1 MAGEFTGKEVYEK
14 KFCPKNYLNMYLSF
28 ESGDSLNCR
37 TVFAI
42 ILDKLHKAFA
52 KGGIRGDTL
61 IDIGSGPSIHQLLSA
76 CESFKEIIVSDFL
89 EQNQEEM
96 KKWLKK
102 DPETFD
108 WAPVLKYVCQLEGDR
123 EKWMEKEEK
132 LRKAIKQVLK
142 CDVTLANPFDPV
154 EIHPADS
161 VLSTYCIEA
170 ACKDLDTYHLAM
182 KNVGSLVKPGGH
194 LILVVALEETFY
206 MVGPHK
212 FSSLYL
218 TPEVVRD
225 VLKGAGFDIVS
236 SEVHL
241 HDIHLSISDSKSTLF
256 LVAQKPHETQ

>member
-1 MAGEFTGKEVYEK
+1 MAGEFTGKEVYEQ

-28 ESGDSLNCR
+28 ESGDSLNSG
-37 TVFAI
+37 TAFAT

-52 KGGIRGDTL
+52 KDGIRGDTL

-89 EQNQEEM
+89 EQNREEM

-102 DPETFD
+102 DPETFN

-142 CDVTLANPFDPV
+142 CDVTMANPFDPV
-154 EIHPADS
+154 QVDPADC
-161 VLSTYCIEA
+161 VLSTYCAEG
-170 ACKDLDTYHLAM
+170 ACGDLPSYQSAM

-212 FSSLYL
+212 FSCLYL
-218 TPEVVRD
+218 TPEMVED
-225 VLKGAGFDIVS
+225 VLKGAGFDVVS
-236 SEVHL
+236 SEVL
-241 HDIHLSISDSKSTLF
+241 VFDYPAAITDAKATLF
-256 LVAQKPHETQ
+256 LVAQKPKESQ

>member
-1 MAGEFTGKEVYEK
+1 MHTSWRRPQLIGASPRSGMWQLAASNPLQV
-14 KFCPKNYLNMYLSF
+14 LSCNGWRQIRNTPWLLQ
-28 ESGDSLNCR
+28 SGDKNVKHESPLHLAQNWDQILTASL
-37 TVFAI
+37 VPLPA
-42 ILDKLHKAFA
+42 
-52 KGGIRGDTL
+52 
-61 IDIGSGPSIHQLLSA
+61 
-76 CESFKEIIVSDFL
+76 
-89 EQNQEEM
+89 
-96 KKWLKK
+96 
-102 DPETFD
+102 
-108 WAPVLKYVCQLEGDR
+108 R

-154 EIHPADS
+154 EIHPVDCI
-161 VLSTYCIEA
+161 LSTYCIEA
-170 ACKDLDTYHLAM
+170 ACKDLDTYRSAM

-194 LILVVALEETFY
+194 LILAVALEETFY

-218 TPEVVRD
+218 TPEVIRD

-241 HDIHLSISDSKSTLF
+241 HGIMLPISDVKGTLF

>member
-1 MAGEFTGKEVYEK
+1 MEGEFTGKEVYEQT
-14 KFCPKNYLNMYLSF
+14 FCPKEYLNMYLSF
-28 ESGDSLNCR
+28 GSGDG

-42 ILDKLHKAFA
+42 VLDKLHKAFA
-52 KGGIRGDTL
+52 KDGIRGDTL
-61 IDIGSGPSIHQLLSA
+61 IDIGSGPTIHQLLSA

-89 EQNQEEM
+89 EQNREVM

-132 LRKAIKQVLK
+132 LRKTIKQVLK
-142 CDVTLANPFDPV
+142 CDVTWANPFDPIEV
-154 EIHPADS
+154 HPADC

-170 ACKDLDTYHLAM
+170 ASKDLPTYHSAM

-194 LILVVALEETFY
+194 LILVVALEETYY
-206 MVGPHK
+206 MVGPNK

-218 TPEVVRD
+218 APEMVRD
-225 VLKGAGFDIVS
+225 VLKGAGFDVVS
-236 SEVHL
+236 SEVFL
-241 HDIHLSISDSKSTLF
+241 HDVPLAISDIKASLF
-256 LVAQKPHETQ
+256 IVAQKPNEI